1 MTWSVRF
8 FIIFLLLNFL
18 LTVCY
23 LIVAIHFR
31 KIKRHLAYARAV
43 VMLLVPGAG
52 TLLMVLG
59 WFGYE
64 YVFRKDV
71 DLSDVIFSKERGRE
85 LVRSNEEIER
95 NVVSLEEAIAV
106 TDKADLRS
114 LVMGVAQGDYEDSLS
129 AISLALN
136 SEDTETAHYAASL
149 LQDAIN
155 DFRLKVQKGYNKVQK
170 RDEELEDTAKG
181 LIKYMNK
188 VLIQK
193 VFTDLEQRS
202 FTHILEDTAQIL
214 HEEHPEALTS
224 ELYEI
229 VCLRLLEIKDFEKCE
244 LWANRA
250 MAQFPNTLSSHT
262 CLIKY
267 FFNSGQKERFF
278 EALDN
283 LKKSSVVIDKET
295 LELIRAFQ

>member
-1 MTWSVRF
+1 MTWSTRW
-8 FIIFLLLNFL
+8 FIIFLLVNFL
-18 LTVCY
+18 FTLVY
-23 LIVAIHFR
+23 LVVAVHFR
-31 KIKRHLAYARAV
+31 KINRRLAYARAV

-52 TLLMVLG
+52 TLLMFLG

-64 YVFRKDV
+64 FVFRKDV
-71 DLSDVIFSKERGRE
+71 DLSDVIFSKERERE
-85 LVRSNEEIER
+85 LVRSNEERER

-106 TDKADLRS
+106 TDKTELRS

-136 SEDTETAHYAASL
+136 SEDSETAHYAASL

-155 DFRLKVQKGYNKVQK
+155 DFRLKVQKGYNKVQR
-170 RDEELEDTAKG
+170 RDEGLEETARG
-181 LIKYMNK
+181 LILYMNK
-188 VLIQK
+188 VLTQK

-202 FTHILEDTAQIL
+202 FTRILEDTARIL
-214 HEEHPEALTS
+214 FEEHPEAVTS
-224 ELYEI
+224 DIFEI
-229 VCLRLLEIKDFEKCE
+229 VCLRLLEVKDFEKCE
-244 LWANRA
+244 LWANRG

-267 FFNSGQKERFF
+267 YFNSGQKDRFF

-283 LKKSSVVIDKET
+283 LKKSSVIIDKQT